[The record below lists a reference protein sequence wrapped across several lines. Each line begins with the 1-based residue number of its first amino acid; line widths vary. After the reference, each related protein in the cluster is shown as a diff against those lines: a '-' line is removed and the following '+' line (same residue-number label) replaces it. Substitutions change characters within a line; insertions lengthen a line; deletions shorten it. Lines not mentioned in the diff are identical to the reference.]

1 MSGAVYYG
9 GGKAVEA
16 VKRSIPSNKSITI
29 NTSENEGDFGVL
41 CPESI
46 LNKRQK
52 TLLELLDKQGST
64 AIIRKKSVSMNDL
77 WQLTKVTGDEFNMF
91 TRGGRR
97 LIIRGVGNKVTVP
110 NEKMYNDLLNGK
122 YGKFSGHTHP
132 NGYSLEPGPADEP
145 FLKSLGQRRSSIWG
159 NDGSRDRYRTFGQD
173 YLSTQDIRREIA
185 REKWNKIYSN
195 Y

>member
-1 MSGAVYYG
+1 
-9 GGKAVEA
+9 
-16 VKRSIPSNKSITI
+16 
-29 NTSENEGDFGVL
+29 
-41 CPESI
+41 
-46 LNKRQK
+46 
-52 TLLELLDKQGST
+52 
-64 AIIRKKSVSMNDL
+64 
-77 WQLTKVTGDEFNMF
+77 MF

-173 YLSTQDIRREIA
+173 YLSTPDIRREIA